1 MDEYINPSFMEENGR
16 AAQEDHH
23 RQMYVAVQTGDEAR
37 LRNALRHLSK
47 ETFNKSFPWSIYTAL
62 HLTAKNNFPKLVTAL
77 LEAGADPNTKNL
89 YDKFCPLHYAAKNGN
104 VEVVKTLL
112 EKGVD
117 PNAKAGCYRD
127 TALHLLVKHRETDE
141 DSYKACLDALLSCN
155 ETIVDVLNLERQSPL
170 SMAINRGWEYMVKQL
185 IYKGANIKA
194 TYGNKTAE
202 DLIKNEFPGLLD
214 SIDSSAIVEPQRHLS
229 EELYNALIR
238 RDIELFREI
247 LDEIEEDESQSLK
260 SALEKQQEEY
270 TLLMYAC
277 KERLTDFMKELLKRG
292 ADTSQED
299 QTSQMNPILY
309 AAEHGYYEIL
319 TLLLLALRDQDD
331 PNTDYRK
338 VRDALKKRDDRGQTA
353 LHKIVRRRYDN
364 KEEGVDYSMCLELL
378 LDMKRLMDLDLQV
391 ELGYTEEQ
399 SQDLDAKY
407 RITFTDKCLVD
418 LDTQDELGSTAL
430 HYAVHFDDQSFVCK
444 LLLSGAS
451 LTIKDKF
458 GELAISRIQAS
469 VLEEV
474 FNNCIKSRNN
484 EFNDNFKITFHY
496 SKLVPKQTSH
506 HLKMYPETKFL
517 MFLSDSHEHQHLLKH
532 PVIDTLLSLKWRMIQ
547 KYYYINTLVYM
558 AFLAFLTAY
567 ILLFHGNFTPSM
579 DADPSGHNATANTGV
594 PDPSGH
600 NATVNTGFPDPAKDN
615 MALKISLQVLISICT
630 SFIAVREVTEF
641 CISWRQYVER
651 FKNWLEI
658 SIILLTCTVL
668 FMPMEAALQQSMC
681 AWLVLF
687 SWIELVLV
695 LGQHPGLSIYIT
707 MLSMVTSNFLK
718 FIAMFSSMVVAFIFS
733 FYLAFQVDENFTTT
747 SFTPYHNSL
756 LKTLT
761 MATGEI
767 EYKDLPLDAFPVF
780 SHLLFVA
787 FVFLIVLVLMNLL
800 NGLAVSDI
808 HKIQKEAEITSYRS
822 RVELVSIIESG
833 LLTGPLHQIFLWS
846 LWCCVGGDDKYKCR
860 CPICCPISWKRHSLA
875 RQLLNRLKCRAPMS
889 QTCFNNKQTI
899 SMFPN
904 NPYFPFQLTK
914 AQIKAAKDAMLKKK
928 QATANDRSGLE
939 FCMKQLMDTV
949 SSLKEKKV
957 DKHVVL
963 EKDLATA
970 NNCLDQLMDTVSSLP
985 EKVDKHVVLE
995 KDRDAANNRLS
1006 GLESCMNQLMDTIS
1020 SLTEKVDKHVVLE
1033 KELATANN
1041 RLDQLMAA
1049 VLSLTEKVDKHVLC
1063 PSPQ

>member
-1 MDEYINPSFMEENGR
+1 MDEYINPSFMEENGRAAQVDGVQQEQLLAMEEGR

-170 SMAINRGWEYMVKQL
+170 SMAINRGWEYMVKQR
-185 IYKGANIKA
+185 IYKGATIKA
-194 TYGNKTAE
+194 TYGNKTAD
-202 DLIKNEFPGLLD
+202 DLIKNEVTGLLD

-277 KERLTDFMKELLKRG
+277 KERLTDFMKELLKR
-292 ADTSQED
+292 
-299 QTSQMNPILY
+299 
-309 AAEHGYYEIL
+309 EHGYYEIL

-391 ELGYTEEQ
+391 EPGYTEEQ

-846 LWCCVGGDDKYKCR
+846 LWCSNEGTDYG
-860 CPICCPISWKRHSLA
+860 
-875 RQLLNRLKCRAPMS
+875 
-889 QTCFNNKQTI
+889 
-899 SMFPN
+899 
-904 NPYFPFQLTK
+904 
-914 AQIKAAKDAMLKKK
+914 AKDAMLKKK
-928 QATANDRSGLE
+928 QATANDRSG
-939 FCMKQLMDTV
+939 
-949 SSLKEKKV
+949 
-957 DKHVVL
+957 
-963 EKDLATA
+963 
-970 NNCLDQLMDTVSSLP
+970 
-985 EKVDKHVVLE
+985 
-995 KDRDAANNRLS
+995 
-1006 GLESCMNQLMDTIS
+1006 
-1020 SLTEKVDKHVVLE
+1020 
-1033 KELATANN
+1033 
-1041 RLDQLMAA
+1041 
-1049 VLSLTEKVDKHVLC
+1049 
-1063 PSPQ
+1063 